1 MTILTLDPW
10 KDPIPRESTQ
20 KMPYD
25 CGTVIRHFYKKKKQ
39 MVTEAHTQGEKKYT
53 QIVWIPFCNVYTNH
67 IYIVKKML

>member
-20 KMPYD
+20 KVVGQSY
-25 CGTVIRHFYKKKKQ
+25 GIFTKKNKWSLKHIPR
-39 MVTEAHTQGEKKYT
+39 EKKKYT
-53 QIVWIPFCNVYTNH
+53 QIVWTPFCNVYTNH